1 MSKRTT
7 PAKSAAA
14 KRAAFAG
21 QRQQFAASGRA
32 KAYGPTVREKRV
44 AIRIRDD
51 LAQMGLECGGHICGH
66 WIAI

>member
-32 KAYGPTVREKRV
+32 KAYGPTVSEKRV
-44 AIRIRDD
+44 ARRIRDD
-51 LAQMGLECGGHICGH
+51 LAQMGIECGGHICGH